1 MHKLRYANNITYFF
15 FTLSLNSV
23 LLGSLFCWVEETW
36 FQSIQIISVNSWSH
50 PGFPPGS
57 QCIGAEG
64 SVWSVV
70 ILAQASAET
79 FLFLSGLLISS
90 IYIMLQPPCL
100 RRLFGPSLCHICALL
115 NSKSKTFISGA
126 ATPSSLWCEKPPSL
140 PSITLCN
147 HCHLL
152 LPHYTGHRN
161 CRESCC
167 PLICP

>member
-1 MHKLRYANNITYFF
+1 M
-15 FTLSLNSV
+15 
-23 LLGSLFCWVEETW
+23 
-36 FQSIQIISVNSWSH
+36 
-50 PGFPPGS
+50 
-57 QCIGAEG
+57 
-64 SVWSVV
+64 WSVV

-167 PLICP
+167 PLICPQAPPGDEAWFFPFLYPYIHYFFYTRSRPGGRAQDVCLRSQPCPSALFPVLSLPLAPSDCLS